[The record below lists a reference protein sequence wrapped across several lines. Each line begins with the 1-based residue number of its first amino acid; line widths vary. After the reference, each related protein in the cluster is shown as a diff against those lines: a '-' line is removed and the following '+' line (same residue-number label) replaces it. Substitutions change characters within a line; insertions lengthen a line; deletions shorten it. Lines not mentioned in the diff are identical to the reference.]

1 MGGSLLMFNGRSL
14 LVVLN
19 VKVTLGLAS
28 RSICHLLVVDEVA
41 SWWSYWLAAVAHLIE
56 HLALYHKFKGS
67 NVAPGVHWLMKW

>member
-1 MGGSLLMFNGRSL
+1 MFNGRSL

-41 SWWSYWLAAVAHLIE
+41 S
-56 HLALYHKFKGS
+56 
-67 NVAPGVHWLMKW
+67 